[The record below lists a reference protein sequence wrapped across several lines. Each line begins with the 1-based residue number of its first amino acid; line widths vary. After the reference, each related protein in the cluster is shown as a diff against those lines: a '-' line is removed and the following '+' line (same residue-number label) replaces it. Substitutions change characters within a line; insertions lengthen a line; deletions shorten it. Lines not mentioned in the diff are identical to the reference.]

1 MTPEITR
8 SHTRAVERRSSHAA
22 PDATPCPWRQFADE
36 NICGGG
42 GGQWMKNPNYNQLL
56 RKSSSSYE
64 RERRM
69 SGGTGCQSVAGG
81 VGGDRATHGRG
92 AREVGREVGGEEG
105 GLVAI
110 DHRHGYGEQ
119 PSPVDEGQHVHG
131 HAGEGATPRSSPLCA
146 QRTDKAGQHGSS
158 PCGLT
163 NKVHCGPKL
172 TNNVQAVVKPDF
184 AGTVMDLWADQQCTS
199 RGQARFGFDTCGY
212 WHVGLV
218 L

>member
-1 MTPEITR
+1 MTPETR

-131 HAGEGATPRSSPLCA
+131 HAGEGATPRSSSLVRA
-146 QRTDKAGQHGSS
+146 KNRQGGTAWVLALRTDKQS
-158 PCGLT
+158 T
-163 NKVHCGPKL
+163 
-172 TNNVQAVVKPDF
+172 
-184 AGTVMDLWADQQCTS
+184 LWTETDQQCTS
-199 RGQARFGFDTCGY
+199 SGQARLRGHCHGPM
-212 WHVGLV
+212 G
-218 L
+218 